1 MRENQI
7 LIKEGIKAHFIK
19 TDLFKTNLIYVMLTT
34 KLERETV
41 TKNALIPFLLRR
53 GTNNLKTQSELNKK
67 FEEMY
72 GATFDCGIDKIG
84 DNQALKFFIETINDK
99 YTLSQENLL
108 EESLDVLFDIV
119 FNPLMKD
126 GKFNEEYLKIEKE
139 NLKKVIE
146 AKIDNKA
153 LYALDRCIENMYEDK
168 GFGLYKY
175 GYLEDVDKI
184 DNNSISS
191 QYKTFINNA
200 KIDIFISGNFD
211 ELKIQKFIENKL
223 NNISPRKED
232 IIINNFSTENKQ
244 KVENVKEIQEE
255 MNITQGKLVIGL
267 DVLNPNKDIQNAVT
281 IYNAIL
287 GGSANS
293 FLFQNVREKAGL
305 AYTARSNYNK
315 MKSNI
320 FISCG
325 IEIPNY
331 EKAVNIIK
339 EQLENLKIGNFSEDD
354 LLNAKRFIIAGIKTI
369 EAEQDTEIVFYIG
382 QEIAKQR
389 VSIDEYITSIEGI
402 TREDVIEAA
411 QNIQI
416 NTIFFLKGEA

>member
-1 MRENQI
+1 MKENQI

-72 GATFDCGIDKIG
+72 GATYDCGIDKIG

-99 YTLSQENLL
+99 YTLNKENLL
-108 EESLDVLFDIV
+108 EESLGVLFDII
-119 FNPLMKD
+119 FNPLMEN
-126 GKFNEEYLKIEKE
+126 GRFNEDYLKVEKE
-139 NLKKVIE
+139 NLRKVIE
-146 AKIDNKA
+146 SKIDNKA
-153 LYALDRCIENMYEDK
+153 LYAFDRCIENMYGDK
-168 GFGLYKY
+168 GFGIYKY
-175 GYLEDVDKI
+175 GYLEDIDKI
-184 DNNSISS
+184 DNEIISK
-191 QYKTFINNA
+191 QYKNLIENL
-200 KIDIFISGNFD
+200 KIDIYISGNFD
-211 ELKIQKFIENKL
+211 EFKIQKFIDDKL
-223 NNISPRKED
+223 KNISPRKED
-232 IIINNFSTENKQ
+232 IVVNNFSTENKQ
-244 KVENVKEIQEE
+244 KVEKVKEIQEE

-267 DVLNPNKDIQNAVT
+267 DVLNPGKDIQNAVT

-325 IEIPNY
+325 IEIQNY

-339 EQLENLKIGNFSEDD
+339 EQLENLKNGDFSNDD
-354 LLNAKRFIIAGIKTI
+354 LINAKRFIISGIKTI
-369 EAEQDTEIVFYIG
+369 EAEQDTEVVFYIG
-382 QEIAKQR
+382 QEISKQN
-389 VSIDEYITSIEGI
+389 VNIDEYILNIENI
-402 TREDVIEAA
+402 KREDVIEAA
-411 QNIQI
+411 QNIAI

>member
-1 MRENQI
+1 MKENQI

-72 GATFDCGIDKIG
+72 GATYDCGIDKIG

-99 YTLSQENLL
+99 YTLNKENLL
-108 EESLDVLFDIV
+108 EESLGVLFDII
-119 FNPLMKD
+119 FNPLMEN
-126 GKFNEEYLKIEKE
+126 GRFNEDYLKVEKE
-139 NLKKVIE
+139 NLRKVIE
-146 AKIDNKA
+146 SKIDNKA
-153 LYALDRCIENMYEDK
+153 LYAFDRCIENMYGDK
-168 GFGLYKY
+168 GFGIYKY
-175 GYLEDVDKI
+175 GYLEDIDKI
-184 DNNSISS
+184 DNEIISK
-191 QYKTFINNA
+191 QYKNLIENS
-200 KIDIFISGNFD
+200 KIDIYISGNFD
-211 ELKIQKFIENKL
+211 EFKIQKFIDDKL
-223 NNISPRKED
+223 KNISPRKED
-232 IIINNFSTENKQ
+232 IVVNNFSTENKQ

-267 DVLNPNKDIQNAVT
+267 DVLNPGKDIQNAVT

-325 IEIPNY
+325 IEIQNY

-339 EQLENLKIGNFSEDD
+339 EQLENLKNGDFSNDD
-354 LLNAKRFIIAGIKTI
+354 LINAKRFIISGIKTI
-369 EAEQDTEIVFYIG
+369 EAEQDTEVVFYIG
-382 QEIAKQR
+382 QEISKQN
-389 VSIDEYITSIEGI
+389 VNIDEYILNIENI
-402 TREDVIEAA
+402 KREDVIEAA
-411 QNIQI
+411 QNIAI

>member
-1 MRENQI
+1 MKENQI

-72 GATFDCGIDKIG
+72 GATYDCGIDKIG

-99 YTLSQENLL
+99 YTLNKENLL
-108 EESLDVLFDIV
+108 EESLGVLFDII
-119 FNPLMKD
+119 FNPLMEN
-126 GKFNEEYLKIEKE
+126 GRFNEDYLKVEKE
-139 NLKKVIE
+139 NLRKVIE
-146 AKIDNKA
+146 SKIDNKA
-153 LYALDRCIENMYEDK
+153 LYAFDRCIENMYGDK
-168 GFGLYKY
+168 GFGIYKY
-175 GYLEDVDKI
+175 GYLEDIDKI
-184 DNNSISS
+184 DNEIISK
-191 QYKTFINNA
+191 QYKNLIENS
-200 KIDIFISGNFD
+200 KIDIYISGNFD
-211 ELKIQKFIENKL
+211 EFKIQKFIDDKL
-223 NNISPRKED
+223 KNISPRKED
-232 IIINNFSTENKQ
+232 IVVNNFSTENKQ
-244 KVENVKEIQEE
+244 KVEKVKEIQEE

-267 DVLNPNKDIQNAVT
+267 DVLNPGKDIQNAVT

-325 IEIPNY
+325 IEIQNY

-339 EQLENLKIGNFSEDD
+339 EQLENLKNGDFSNDD
-354 LLNAKRFIIAGIKTI
+354 LINAKRFIISGIKTI
-369 EAEQDTEIVFYIG
+369 EAEQDTEVVFYIG
-382 QEIAKQR
+382 QEISKQN
-389 VSIDEYITSIEGI
+389 VNIDEYILNIENI
-402 TREDVIEAA
+402 KREDVIEAA
-411 QNIQI
+411 QNIAI

>member
-1 MRENQI
+1 MGEKQI
-7 LIKEGIKAHFIK
+7 LIKEGIKAHFIE
-19 TDLFKTNLIYVMLTT
+19 TDLFKTNLICAILTT
-34 KLERETV
+34 KLERDTV

-53 GTNNLKTQSELNKK
+53 GTNNLKTQTEINKK
-67 FEEMY
+67 LEEMY
-72 GATFDCGIDKIG
+72 GATYDCGIDKIG
-84 DNQALKFFIETINDK
+84 DNQALKFFVETINDK
-99 YTLSQENLL
+99 YTLSKENLL
-108 EESLDVLFDIV
+108 EESLDVLFDII
-119 FNPLMKD
+119 FNPLMND

-146 AKIDNKA
+146 SKIDNKA
-153 LYALDRCIENMYEDK
+153 VYALNRCIENMYDNK
-168 GFGLYKY
+168 GFGIYKY
-175 GYLEDVDKI
+175 GYLEDVDNI
-184 DNNSISS
+184 DNSSISDS
-191 QYKTFINNA
+191 YKNLINNS
-200 KIDIFISGNFD
+200 KIDIYISGNFD
-211 ELKIQKFIENKL
+211 ENKIKSFIENKL
-223 NNISPRKED
+223 SNIKPRKED
-232 IIINNFSTENKQ
+232 IITNNFSTESKQ

-267 DVLNPNKDIQNAVT
+267 DVLNPGKDIQDAVNV
-281 IYNAIL
+281 YNAIL

-305 AYTARSNYNK
+305 AYTARSTYNK

-320 FISCG
+320 FINCG

-339 EQLENLKIGNFSEDD
+339 EQLNNMKDGKFSDDD
-354 LLNAKRFIIAGIKTI
+354 LENAKRFIIAGIKTI

-382 QEIAKQR
+382 QEIAKQK
-389 VSIDEYITSIEGI
+389 IEIKDYISNIEKI

-416 NTIFFLKGEA
+416 NTIFFLRG

>member
-1 MRENQI
+1 MGEKQI
-7 LIKEGIKAHFIK
+7 LIKEGIKAHFIE
-19 TDLFKTNLIYVMLTT
+19 TDLFKTNLICVILTT
-34 KLERETV
+34 KLERDTV

-53 GTNNLKTQSELNKK
+53 GTNNLKTQTEINKK
-67 FEEMY
+67 LEEMY
-72 GATFDCGIDKIG
+72 GATYDCGIDKIG
-84 DNQALKFFIETINDK
+84 DNQALKFFVETINDK
-99 YTLSQENLL
+99 YTLSKENLL
-108 EESLDVLFDIV
+108 EESLDVLFDII

-146 AKIDNKA
+146 SKIDNKA
-153 LYALDRCIENMYEDK
+153 VYALNRCIENMYDNK
-168 GFGLYKY
+168 GFGIYKY
-175 GYLEDVDKI
+175 GYLEDVDNI
-184 DNNSISS
+184 DNSSISDS
-191 QYKTFINNA
+191 YKNLINNS
-200 KIDIFISGNFD
+200 KIDIYISGNFD
-211 ELKIQKFIENKL
+211 ENKIKSFIENKL
-223 NNISPRKED
+223 SNIKPRKED
-232 IIINNFSTENKQ
+232 IITNNFSTESKQ

-267 DVLNPNKDIQNAVT
+267 DVLNPGKDIQDAVNV
-281 IYNAIL
+281 YNAIL

-305 AYTARSNYNK
+305 AYTARSTYNK

-320 FISCG
+320 FINCG

-339 EQLENLKIGNFSEDD
+339 EQLNNMKDGKFSDDD
-354 LLNAKRFIIAGIKTI
+354 LENAKRFIIAGIKTI

-382 QEIAKQR
+382 QEIAKQK
-389 VSIDEYITSIEGI
+389 IEIKDYISNIEKI

-416 NTIFFLKGEA
+416 NTIFFLRG